1 MAAFGGRECRCSPA
15 GMPPSGGGDKSGQ
28 GHHMVPLPP
37 LDSPKTLL
45 CAATPFGRAAKREK
59 RGLGS
64 VRWFAFGTLLCPE
77 FTLRDL
83 PRITVRGQTVQSGSV
98 LLRKAPLRSS
108 AVSWISKRPCG
119 PLAFRRATE
128 GSRVRGKMWGCQ
140 EGDKKPGG
148 CLGPLLPPP
157 PGGGLPH
164 AMSWRTS
171 LVPGGPLSPPA
182 ASRCIGGRSTVSRRL
197 KSNGLLPQKSK
208 NLPVSREVLNIYVSN
223 RISVFGAA
231 LSVQYACCAA
241 AS

>member
-1 MAAFGGRECRCSPA
+1 MASAL
-15 GMPPSGGGDKSGQ
+15 PPSGGGDAVPTAGAKGDV
-28 GHHMVPLPP
+28 GHLRFPMSP
-37 LDSPKTLL
+37 LD
-45 CAATPFGRAAKREK
+45 TPLTFRWPLSEAFAAKRGL

-64 VRWFAFGTLLCPE
+64 VRRAGFGKRHCPE
-77 FTLRDL
+77 FALRKP
-83 PRITVRGQTVQSGSV
+83 PRIAVRGQTVQGGSV
-98 LLRKAPLRSS
+98 PLRKSPLLSM
-108 AVSWISKRPCG
+108 VYSWSTKRICG

-171 LVPGGPLSPPA
+171 PVPGGPLSPAA
-182 ASRCIGGRSTVSRRL
+182 ASRRIGGRSTVSRRL

-231 LSVQYACCAA
+231 LSVQYACRAA